1 MSERLNTINDFDDNC
16 YSKVRGREAIEKRM
30 ITGSGLIGRGR
41 SQTSCITVV
50 DALGTISRMKGV

>member
-1 MSERLNTINDFDDNC
+1 MNLGDEVLHE
-16 YSKVRGREAIEKRM
+16 VEGREVIEKRM